1 MAYKTDIIGFGKHKG
16 KSFYEVAVDYPAYI
30 IWLHDEKII
39 PISEDL
45 LGVAK
50 GSKKDFSK
58 NYSIHTNKLR
68 KR

>member
-1 MAYKTDIIGFGKHKG
+1 MTYKTDIIGFGKHKG
-16 KSFYEVAVDYPAYI
+16 KSFYEVAIDYPAYI

-39 PISEDL
+39 PISEAL
-45 LGVAK
+45 LNTAK
-50 GSKKDFSK
+50 SSKQDFSK

>member
-1 MAYKTDIIGFGKHKG
+1 MTCKTDLLGFGKHKG
-16 KSFYEVAVDYPAYI
+16 KSLYEVAIDYPAYI

-39 PISEDL
+39 PISESL
-45 LGVAK
+45 LNTAK
-50 GSKKDFSK
+50 NSKNNFSK